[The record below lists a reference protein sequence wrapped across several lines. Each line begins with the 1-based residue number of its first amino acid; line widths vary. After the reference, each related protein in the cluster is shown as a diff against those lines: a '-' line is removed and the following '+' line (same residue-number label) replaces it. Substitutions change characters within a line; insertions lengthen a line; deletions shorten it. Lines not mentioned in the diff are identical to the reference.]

1 MGQMIFS
8 RLKNSV
14 PKQERT
20 MPSEDP
26 PEPSPVSLSNQVDS
40 LIPDSTSRFGRLRR
54 SLASRH
60 KRKLA
65 VVLLLGLGAVVVPH
79 LWAEYHYTRA
89 KTALQ
94 HYEFAVA
101 SDHLRQSLRVW
112 DSRPKVW
119 LLAGQTAR
127 RLDDFDEAENC
138 LNRAQELL
146 ENKTDETLNL
156 EWALLKAQRGDPDP
170 VLPFLRSLV
179 ETDHPDTPLILEA
192 ASRGY
197 MRSFRFHDAAFLLR
211 LWLDRRPDDPFALYH
226 IGVVREHIG
235 PRVEAV
241 DAYRRVLELN
251 PGHDEA
257 RLRLIYL
264 LLELAQPKDA
274 LDTLRPVLAR
284 RGDDPFVQLA
294 HARCLHG
301 VGERE
306 QAEQVLDQLLATSRQ
321 NVHALALRGKVAFEA
336 EQYDRAES
344 FLREAIRL
352 QPGNADAYYTL
363 FQVLRQKGDDAE
375 SRIVQREMERLDK
388 DLRRLQ
394 VISSDELG
402 RSPKDP
408 RLYLE
413 MGSILLRNGETQP
426 GLNWLRDALRLDP
439 NNTTVHQALADHYK
453 QAGNEKLAAH
463 HARMARP

>member
-1 MGQMIFS
+1 
-8 RLKNSV
+8 
-14 PKQERT
+14 
-20 MPSEDP
+20 MPFEGP
-26 PEPSPVSLSNQVDS
+26 PEPSPVSFSSEANS
-40 LIPDSTSRFGRLRR
+40 LILSSTSRFGRLRR
-54 SLASRH
+54 SLASWH

-65 VVLLLGLGAVVVPH
+65 VALLSLLLLMAVAAPH
-79 LWAEYHYTRA
+79 LWAQYHYTRA
-89 KTALQ
+89 KTALE

-101 SDHLRQSLRVW
+101 RDHIRQSLRVW
-112 DSRPKVW
+112 KSRSKIW

-127 RLDDFDEAENC
+127 RMDDFDEAENC
-138 LNRAQELL
+138 LNRAQELF
-146 ENKTDETLNL
+146 ENNTDDTLNL
-156 EWALLKAQRGDPDP
+156 EWALLRAQRGDPDP

-192 ASRGY
+192 AARGY
-197 MRSFRFHDAAFLLR
+197 MRSFRFPDAAFLLR
-211 LWLDRRPDDPFALYH
+211 HWLDRRPDNTFALYH
-226 IGVVREHIG
+226 MGVVREHIG

-257 RLRLIYL
+257 RLRLVHL

-284 RGDDPFVQLA
+284 RGDDPAVQLA

-306 QAEQVLDQLLATSRQ
+306 QAEQVLDQLLATSAH
-321 NVHALALRGKVAFEA
+321 NAHALALRGRVAFEA
-336 EQYDRAES
+336 EQYDQAES

-352 QPGNADAYYTL
+352 EPGNADAYYTL
-363 FQVLRQKGDDAE
+363 FQVLQQKGDDKE
-375 SRIVQREMERLDK
+375 SRIVQHEMERVEK

-413 MGSILLRNGETQP
+413 MGSILLRHGETQP

-439 NNTTVHQALADHYK
+439 NNPLVHQALADHYM